1 MSSNNG
7 NKLEKGYVQVY
18 TGNGKGKTTAA
29 MGLAFRSLGAGLK
42 TYFGQFM
49 KGQKYSE
56 LEAARMSAPYIT
68 MEQYGEPTFIHIQGA
83 SETTR
88 EKAKAG
94 VQRAKEVI
102 ASGQYDTVVLD
113 EICTAHHFGLVST
126 EEILDIMRERPENLE
141 LILTG
146 RYASPEVSEAAD
158 LVTEMVE
165 VKHYFQQGVLERT
178 GIER

>member
-1 MSSNNG
+1 MSENPLG
-7 NKLEKGYVQVY
+7 KGYVQVY

-29 MGLAFRSLGAGLK
+29 MGLAFRSMGAGLR

-68 MEQYGEPTFIHIQGA
+68 VEQYGEPGFVHI
-83 SETTR
+83 
-88 EKAKAG
+88 KG
-94 VQRAKEVI
+94 VTESALQKVRGGLKRAREVI
-102 ASGQYDTVVLD
+102 SSGEYDIVVLD
-113 EICTAHHFGLVST
+113 EICTAHYFGLVST
-126 EEILDIMRERPENLE
+126 EEILDIIKGKPENLE

-146 RYASPEVSEAAD
+146 RYAPPELIEAAD

-165 VKHYFQQGVLERT
+165 VKHYFQQGVPERT